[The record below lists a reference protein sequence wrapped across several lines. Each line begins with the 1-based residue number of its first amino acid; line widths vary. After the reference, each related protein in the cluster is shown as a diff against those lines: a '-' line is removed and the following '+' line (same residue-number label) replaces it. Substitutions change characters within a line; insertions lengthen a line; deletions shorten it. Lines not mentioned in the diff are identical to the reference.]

1 MGLWVPGGSHASPC
15 PSQENDLKLTE
26 TTMETLSQHF
36 SGFVIL
42 TLLLPVSFQ
51 KTEWLCLSCQTK
63 RLLEGSLGEPPT
75 LPLPTSQQPPGGA
88 PLRVPGAAPLR
99 QKGPQS
105 LGQSSGPLPTKAGAQ
120 AKSLRTPE
128 PSRTPGSVQE
138 KEAGAMAKAEPVP
151 KPPPEAAVYPGT
163 PKAKPGARRTA
174 AAAAGV
180 KVAPEAPAPGGTEVS
195 PTRSPEPCS
204 QAVEGRA
211 WLPGR
216 AERRPGGPGATDGGR
231 GAPRGP
237 GSPGACEF
245 WAGAVWHL
253 VRCFARFFC
262 Q

>member
-1 MGLWVPGGSHASPC
+1 MGLWVPVGSHASPC

-26 TTMETLSQHF
+26 TAMETLSQHF

-75 LPLPTSQQPPGGA
+75 PPLPTSQQPPGGA

-99 QKGPQS
+99 QKGPQG

-151 KPPPEAAVYPGT
+151 KPPPEAALYPGT
-163 PKAKPGARRTA
+163 PKAKPGVRRTA